1 MEENC
6 NYFPLI
12 PFMGSS
18 IRLFLC
24 IASYLVTIF
33 HKKTVSFVPY
43 PSDLTKQEPTAGI
56 MNLSLTLSSMLMF
69 SVVLLRY
76 IQINNVYPRR
86 YRTLNMI
93 SLLIGIVGLIATMA
107 SVVYPIPDTY
117 DFVHFPAACVSYI
130 SSSLYMTTQ
139 SHISYNMDA
148 FYNRCIVGVRI
159 ACSILALCDPIA
171 YTMAKLLLSAD
182 NDWHHIVSA
191 GCEWFMHLLFIIYI
205 FTFCADFNQ
214 VKFRAYVVGDISNQ
228 TGSFRSSNY
237 VDYLRSQARARR
249 RVSEGDSRIKYQNST
264 RLWCSGW

>member
-1 MEENC
+1 MEPFKNENF

-18 IRLFLC
+18 IRLILF
-24 IASYLVTIF
+24 IASYLVAIF
-33 HKKTVSFVPY
+33 YNKAVSFVPY
-43 PSDLTKQEPTAGI
+43 PRDLTKQEPSAGLL
-56 MNLSLTLSSMLMF
+56 NLSLTFSSMLMF

-86 YRTLNMI
+86 YRTLNTI
-93 SLLIGIVGLIATMA
+93 SLLIGIVELIATMV
-107 SVVYPIPDTY
+107 SVVYPVISAY
-117 DFVHFPAACVSYI
+117 NFVHFPAMCVSYI

-148 FYNRCIVGVRI
+148 FYNRCIVGIRI

-171 YTMAKLLLSAD
+171 YTLAKLLIPVD
-182 NDWHHIVSA
+182 NRWHNLVSA
-191 GCEWFMHLLFIIYI
+191 GCEWFMHLLFIVYI

-214 VKFRAYVVGDISNQ
+214 VKFRSYVVRDVSNQ
-228 TGSFRSSNY
+228 TGSFRSNY

-249 RVSEGDSRIKYQNST
+249 RVSEGDSQIKYHNST
-264 RLWCSGW
+264 QL

>member
-1 MEENC
+1 MGPITKENC

-18 IRLFLC
+18 VRLFLC
-24 IASYLVTIF
+24 IASYLVAIF
-33 HKKTVSFVPY
+33 YNRTFSFVPQ
-43 PSDLTKQEPTAGI
+43 PSDLTKQEPSAGI
-56 MNLSLTLSSMLMF
+56 MNLSWTISSMLMF
-69 SVVLLRY
+69 CVVLLRY
-76 IQINNVYPRR
+76 IQINNVYPRK

-107 SVVYPIPDTY
+107 SVVYSVLGAY
-117 DFVHFPAACVSYI
+117 KFVHFPAMCISYI

-139 SHISYNMDA
+139 SHISYNMEA

-171 YTMAKLLLSAD
+171 YTLAKLLIPID
-182 NDWHHIVSA
+182 NNWHHYVSA
-191 GCEWFMHLLFIIYI
+191 GCEWFMHLLFIVYI

-214 VKFRAYVVGDISNQ
+214 VKFRSYVVGDISNQ
-228 TGSFRSSNY
+228 TGSFRSNY

-249 RVSEGDSRIKYQNST
+249 RVSEGDSQIKYQNST
-264 RLWCSGW
+264 LL